1 MNQNEPYIFTGE
13 EGKHLP
19 DGVLD
24 VLKILPN
31 IREQYKYLIIY
42 YKLNKLVLS
51 RDHKLDIFI
60 WINIFQ
66 VVVIGDLDV

>member
-60 WINIFQ
+60 WINILQ